1 MEEDSDFYMTEED
14 LKFLI
19 GSYQQRS
26 QDLFTQLV
34 AIEAKNMQLNQ
45 LVESLNKTI
54 NQLESSKQKRGSKT
68 TEIIPNV

>member
-1 MEEDSDFYMTEED
+1 MEEHSNYYMTEED

>member
-68 TEIIPNV
+68 TEIISNV

>member
-54 NQLESSKQKRGSKT
+54 KQLESPKQKRGSKT